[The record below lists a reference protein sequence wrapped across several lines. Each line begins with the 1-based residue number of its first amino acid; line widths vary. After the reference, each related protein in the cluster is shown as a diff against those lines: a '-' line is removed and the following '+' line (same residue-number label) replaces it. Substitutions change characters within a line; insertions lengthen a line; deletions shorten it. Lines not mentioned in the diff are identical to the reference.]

1 MNTSAVS
8 ATPPLLFGRYRLLEK
23 LGDGRLASVYRAFD
37 ERLHRQ
43 VLLHVLRKELIG
55 QSRLHQ
61 RFLDE
66 INANAQISHSALLEV
81 FDSGEVNQRP
91 FMVTEYVS
99 GNILYGSGALVPAR
113 AAECMRQIASAVAM
127 CQLRGLPHPPISS
140 RNVLLIGE
148 NRVELIE
155 SWMITPEA
163 AALDFASYRAPEI
176 TAGSPPTPS
185 SVVYSL
191 GLLLYEMLTGKRA
204 VQGASAQELAT
215 AHTLLRL
222 PTLAESNPT
231 LHLPAID
238 ELLWKATQRS
248 PERRIADAASFAD
261 ALEVV
266 WRTHSSETRRLT
278 KRVQPAAV
286 PRYTPNPYAPDPA
299 ASAPSP
305 AYRGGTGKP
314 AANRPP
320 TNRPPT
326 NRPPAI
332 IGWLLLL
339 LLIGGVALG
348 SYTGA
353 SYLAERLFA
362 IRLPPISI
370 SLPSIPQIRPPNIG
384 LDVPDWIQLAP
395 PREYYRVRIDAGEGL
410 NLRDAPG
417 LTSVII
423 ATIPNGE
430 RVEKRSE
437 PVAADGVEW
446 VQVRVPRP
454 DGPPLEGWMS
464 LNFLEQ
470 EQ

>member
-1 MNTSAVS
+1 MNTSAGS

-23 LGDGRLASVYRAFD
+23 LGDARLASVYHAFD

-55 QSRLHQ
+55 QSRLYQ

-66 INANAQISHSALLEV
+66 INANAQISHSALLDV
-81 FDSGEVNQRP
+81 FDSGEANQRP
-91 FMVTEYVS
+91 FMVTEYVA
-99 GNILYGSGALVPAR
+99 GNILYGSGALVPAH

-140 RNVLLIGE
+140 RNVLLLGA
-148 NRVELIE
+148 NRVKLIE
-155 SWMITPEA
+155 SWRTPPET
-163 AALDFASYRAPEI
+163 AALDFACYRAPEV
-176 TAGSPPTPS
+176 TAGSPPRPS

-215 AHTLLRL
+215 AHTMLQL
-222 PTLAESNPT
+222 PPLAESNPA

-238 ELLWKATQRS
+238 ELLWKATQRN

-266 WRTHSSETRRLT
+266 WRTHSSETHRLT
-278 KRVQPAAV
+278 KHVQPAAV
-286 PRYTPNPYAPDPA
+286 PRYTPYSYAPDLTA
-299 ASAPSP
+299 TAPSHTDRWDARSP
-305 AYRGGTGKP
+305 VG
-314 AANRPP
+314 
-320 TNRPPT
+320 NRPPT

-339 LLIGGVALG
+339 LLIGGVALA

-362 IRLPPISI
+362 IRLPPDQS
-370 SLPSIPQIRPPNIG
+370 
-384 LDVPDWIQLAP
+384 
-395 PREYYRVRIDAGEGL
+395 
-410 NLRDAPG
+410 
-417 LTSVII
+417 
-423 ATIPNGE
+423 
-430 RVEKRSE
+430 
-437 PVAADGVEW
+437 
-446 VQVRVPRP
+446 
-454 DGPPLEGWMS
+454 
-464 LNFLEQ
+464 
-470 EQ
+470 

>member
-1 MNTSAVS
+1 MNTSAGS

-148 NRVELIE
+148 SRVELIE
-155 SWMITPEA
+155 SWMIPPET
-163 AALDFASYRAPEI
+163 AALDFAFYRAPEI
-176 TAGSPPTPS
+176 TAGSPPMPS

-204 VQGASAQELAT
+204 VQGASAQELAA
-215 AHTLLRL
+215 AHTMLQL
-222 PTLAESNPT
+222 PPLAESNPA

-238 ELLWKATQRS
+238 ELLWKATQHS
-248 PERRIADAASFAD
+248 PERRTADAASFAD

-266 WRTHSSETRRLT
+266 WRKHSSETHRLT

-286 PRYTPNPYAPDPA
+286 PRYTPHPYAPDSA
-299 ASAPSP
+299 ASAPSRTN
-305 AYRGGTGKP
+305 RGGARQP
-314 AANRPP
+314 VANRPP
-320 TNRPPT
+320 TNRPPRDHRVAVAAAPDRRRCPCQLHRRKLPRRAAVCHSSAPDQHQPAEHT
-326 NRPPAI
+326 PDPPAQH
-332 IGWLLLL
+332 WPRC
-339 LLIGGVALG
+339 A
-348 SYTGA
+348 
-353 SYLAERLFA
+353 RLDSA
-362 IRLPPISI
+362 CAAPRILP
-370 SLPSIPQIRPPNIG
+370 R
-384 LDVPDWIQLAP
+384 
-395 PREYYRVRIDAGEGL
+395 
-410 NLRDAPG
+410 
-417 LTSVII
+417 
-423 ATIPNGE
+423 
-430 RVEKRSE
+430 
-437 PVAADGVEW
+437 AD
-446 VQVRVPRP
+446 
-454 DGPPLEGWMS
+454 
-464 LNFLEQ
+464 
-470 EQ
+470 